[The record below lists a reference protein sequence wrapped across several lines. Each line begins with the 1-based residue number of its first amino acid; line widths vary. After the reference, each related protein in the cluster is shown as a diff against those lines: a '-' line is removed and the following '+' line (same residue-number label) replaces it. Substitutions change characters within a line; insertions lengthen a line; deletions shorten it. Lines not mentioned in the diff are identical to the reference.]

1 MTLVSIIVF
10 FAFFIMLTALI
21 YSRFNKNMTDKQ
33 LLIAIIIGV
42 ILLIIGSTYG
52 LVNSLALFK

>member
-10 FAFFIMLTALI
+10 FAFFIMLSALI